1 MDSLLLNLPADVAE
15 ITEQLVNAPSVS
27 GDEKA
32 LADAI
37 EAKLNECSWL
47 SVTRISNTIIAR
59 TELGRDQRI
68 VLAGHIDTV
77 PAANNTEAIRV
88 AAGQALPTGELV
100 SEDVIF
106 GLGSCD
112 MKGGVAVVLQAALNI
127 EQPNVDVTYVF
138 YECEEVDSAR
148 NGLTLVSSSNPELLA
163 ADIAI
168 LLEPSNAVIEAG
180 CQGALRAEIRIAGKR
195 SHSAR
200 SWLGVNAIHALAPVL
215 DTLANY
221 EPKRVLVDGLEY
233 REGLNAVGISGG
245 IAGNVIPDEAC
256 VTINYRYAPS
266 TSDEQAAAHVKDVF
280 AGYDVEIIDNAPG
293 ALPGLTNPALA
304 NLLELVGGEVAP
316 KFGWTDVSRF
326 SCLGIPAVNF
336 GPGDPALAHS
346 ASEHVPVSQIHR
358 TATLIAQW
366 LTK

>member
-1 MDSLLLNLPADVAE
+1 MDSLLLNLPADVVE
-15 ITEQLVNAPSVS
+15 ITEQLVNAPSIS

-32 LADAI
+32 LADEI
-37 EAKLNECSWL
+37 EAKLSECSWL
-47 SVTRISNTIIAR
+47 TITRISNTIIAR

-88 AAGQALPTGELV
+88 PAGQKLPTGELAP
-100 SEDVIF
+100 EDVIF

-112 MKGGVAVVLQAALNI
+112 MKGGVAVALQAALTI
-127 EQPNVDVTYVF
+127 EQPNMDVTYVF
-138 YECEEVDSAR
+138 YECEEVDSIR

-163 ADIAI
+163 ADVAI

-180 CQGALRAEIRIAGKR
+180 CQGTLRAEIRLAGKR

-200 SWLGVNAIHALAPVL
+200 SWLGVNAIHALSPVL
-215 DTLANY
+215 EILANY

-245 IAGNVIPDEAC
+245 IAGNVIPDEAS

-266 TSDEQAAAHVKDVF
+266 TSDDKAAGHIREVF
-280 AGYDVEIIDNAPG
+280 AGYEVEIIDNAPG
-293 ALPGLTNPALA
+293 ALPGLTNSALA
-304 NLLELVGGEVAP
+304 SLLELVGGEVAP

-326 SCLGIPAVNF
+326 SRLGIPAVNF

-358 TATLIAQW
+358 TATLINQW
-366 LTK
+366 LTN